1 MTSPSPTVPPDLSI
15 GQPEDP
21 VAALGRQLEAL
32 VRQNVAN
39 LKELQAGGATFDQAQ
54 LINGRIDSLMQSIAQ
69 AFGPQGQL
77 WLLQARLAFEEGMAQ
92 NLASAKAE
100 GRKAILA
107 QAGNFSPS
115 AIRELARQTGT
126 FGGL

>member
-1 MTSPSPTVPPDLSI
+1 MTSPSPVPPDHSI
-15 GQPEDP
+15 GMPEDP
-21 VAALGRQLEAL
+21 VATLNRRLEQL
-32 VRQNVAN
+32 VRENVAN
-39 LKELQAGGATFDQAQ
+39 LKEMQAGGATFDAAAM
-54 LINGRIDSLMQSIAQ
+54 INGRIDSLMMSIAQ

-77 WLLQARLAFEEGMAQ
+77 WLVQARIAFEEGMAD

-107 QAGNFSPS
+107 QAANFSPS
-115 AIRELARQTGT
+115 AIRKLARQTGT